1 MPIMLRVMGI
11 LFKSFLVYYESFFPS
26 VMPRSR
32 LAISKLRL
40 LIAAAVALSYAARS
54 RAATCVQTQDS
65 LEARIDLLLKDH
77 TGSNRPGAVVGIVH
91 NGKLVFQKGY
101 GMADLERHIPN
112 GPTRVYKSPAL
123 SKQFTAAAIV
133 QLAQQKRISLDDH
146 LQRYIPEFPA
156 YGKNVTIDHLLYHTS
171 GIRDYLVLMWISGKN
186 LEETFTNKEV
196 LKTIVRQEALD
207 FEPGQRCVYSHSN
220 YILLAEIL
228 ERVTGTTLPVYAAR
242 HLFGPMGMPGT
253 GFDDDPRRWRNKPL
267 ALSYKKPGT
276 RYLPYKSRRQ
286 SVGDRGLYTML
297 TDLVVWDQIFYDTAT
312 QSLGSA
318 LLQPGALADGTAVP
332 YGKGI
337 IRSHYRGLP
346 VQTHP
351 GTFLGY
357 GGDMLRFPTKQIT
370 IICLTNTDAIDPE
383 KLTQDIADVY
393 VFGERPRTVPAVP
406 SVDEASGGVT
416 HSSAVV
422 SGEALREFTGT
433 YYSREQLATYS
444 FFMEDGALWFVV
456 GTNPK
461 MKVVL
466 WKKYERISFPYQ
478 GQENVTIDFQRNSLG
493 RVDGFILTAP
503 RATNL
508 KFIKE

>member
-1 MPIMLRVMGI
+1 MLRSD
-11 LFKSFLVYYESFFPS
+11 LT
-26 VMPRSR
+26 
-32 LAISKLRL
+32 AISKLRL
-40 LIAAAVALSYAARS
+40 LIAAAVALSYAVRA
-54 RAATCVQTQDS
+54 RAACLQTQDS
-65 LEARIDLLLKDH
+65 LETHIDLLLKDH
-77 TGSNRPGAVVGIVH
+77 TGKDRPGAVVGIIH
-91 NGKLVFQKGY
+91 QGRLVFQKGY
-101 GMADLERHIPN
+101 GMADLEKQIPN
-112 GPTRVYKSPAL
+112 SPTRVYKASAL

-133 QLAQQKRISLDDH
+133 QLAQQKKISLDDH
-146 LQRYIPEFPA
+146 LRKYIPEFPA
-156 YGKNVTIDHLLYHTS
+156 YGENITLNHLVYHTS
-171 GIRDYLVLMWISGKN
+171 GIRDYLVLMWLSGRN

-196 LKTIVRQEALD
+196 LKIILRQEALD
-207 FEPGQRCVYSHSN
+207 FEPGQRCVFSHSN
-220 YILLAEIL
+220 YVLLAEIL
-228 ERVTGTTLPVYAAR
+228 ERVTGTPLALYTAR
-242 HLFGPMGMPGT
+242 NIFGPLGMPAT
-253 GFDDDPRRWRNKPL
+253 GFDDEPRALRSRPM
-267 ALSYKKPGT
+267 ALSYKKPGV

-297 TDLVVWDQIFYDTAT
+297 GDLVVWDHIFYDTA
-312 QSLGSA
+312 SDGLAKA
-318 LLQPGALADGTAVP
+318 LLKPGALADGTVVP

-337 IRSHYRGLP
+337 LRSHYRGQP

-357 GGDMLRFPTKQIT
+357 GADMLRFPSKHIT

-393 VFGERPRTVPAVP
+393 VFGERPHTAPVPVAKA
-406 SVDEASGGVT
+406 VDEASGGMT

-422 SGEALREFTGT
+422 TGEALREFTGT
-433 YYSREQLATYS
+433 YYSPEQLATYS

>member
-1 MPIMLRVMGI
+1 MP
-11 LFKSFLVYYESFFPS
+11 
-26 VMPRSR
+26 
-32 LAISKLRL
+32 KLRFA
-40 LIAAAVALSYAARS
+40 IAAVVALSYSVRG
-54 RAATCVQTQDS
+54 RAATCMQMPDS
-65 LEARIDLLLKDH
+65 LEARIDMLMKDH
-77 TGSNRPGAVVGIVH
+77 TGNRPGAVIGIIH

-101 GMADLERHIPN
+101 GMAELERKVPN
-112 GPTRVYKSPAL
+112 GPTRVYKVPAL

-133 QLAQQKRISLDDH
+133 HLAQQKKISLDDR
-146 LQRYIPEFPA
+146 LQKYIPEFPA
-156 YGKNVTIDHLLYHTS
+156 YGKNITLNNLLYHTS
-171 GIRDYLVLMWISGKN
+171 GIRDYLVLMWLSGTN

-196 LKTIVRQEALD
+196 LKTILRQEALD

-220 YILLAEIL
+220 YVLLAEIL
-228 ERVTGTTLPVYAAR
+228 ERVTGSTLALYSAR
-242 HLFGPMGMPGT
+242 HLFGPLGMPAT
-253 GFDDDPRRWRNKPL
+253 GFEEEPRALRDKPV
-267 ALSYKKPGT
+267 ALSYKKPDV
-276 RYLPYKSRRQ
+276 RYLSYKNRRQ

-297 TDLVVWDQIFYDTAT
+297 SDLAVWDQIFYDTAAN
-312 QSLGSA
+312 SLGQA
-318 LLQPGALADGTAVP
+318 LLQPGALADGTAIP

-337 IRSHYRGLP
+337 IRSHYHGLP

-357 GGDMLRFPTKQIT
+357 GADMLRFPTKNIT
-370 IICLTNTDAIDPE
+370 VICLTNTDAIDPE
-383 KLTQDIADVY
+383 KLTQDIADIY
-393 VFGERPRTVPAVP
+393 VFNERPQHAIAPKVR
-406 SVDEASGGVT
+406 VDEASGGTT
-416 HSSAVV
+416 HSSALVV
-422 SGEALREFTGT
+422 GEALREFTGT

-444 FFMEDGALWFVV
+444 FFMEEGALWFVV

-493 RVDGFILTAP
+493 RVDGFIISAP